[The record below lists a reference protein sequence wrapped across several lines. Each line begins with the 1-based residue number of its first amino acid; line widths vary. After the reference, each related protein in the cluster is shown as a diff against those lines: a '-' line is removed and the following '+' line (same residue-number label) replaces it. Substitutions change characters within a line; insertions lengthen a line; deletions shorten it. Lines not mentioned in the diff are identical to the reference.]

1 MLDLVWLIP
10 ALPLAGFL
18 LLMVFGRRLG
28 EPAAG
33 WLASAAVGLSFI
45 VSLVVFAGLLAKP
58 GDDRQFTQILF
69 QWIPVGNLRVDVGFL
84 VDPLSITMVLFVTG
98 IATLIHVYS
107 IGYMHKDEK
116 FSKFFI
122 YMNMF
127 VFSMLILVL
136 ADNLVLTFVG
146 WEGVGA
152 CSYFLISFWFTQEAN
167 AVAGKKAFVTNR
179 IGDFGFMLGTFL
191 TFAAL
196 GTVELPRDRCQGVD
210 ARDGHRDVDRAAV
223 LPRRCGQVSPAAALG
238 VVTRRDGGP
247 DARLG
252 PDPRRDHGHR
262 GRLPALP
269 PLADPQRDQH
279 RAERHHRRRR
289 DHCALGGDGR
299 LRAARHKTRPS
310 RTRP

>member
-33 WLASAAVGLSFI
+33 WLASVAVGLSFV

-58 GDDRQFTQILF
+58 RRRPPVHADPVPVAPRRQ
-69 QWIPVGNLRVDVGFL
+69 PARRRRFL

-122 YMNMF
+122 YMNLF

-136 ADNLVLTFVG
+136 GDNLVLTFVG

-179 IGDFGFMLGTFL
+179 IGDFGFMLGMFL
-191 TFAAL
+191 TFAAARD
-196 GTVELPRDRCQGVD
+196 GQLPRDRCQGVD

-223 LPRRCGQVSPAAALG
+223 LPRRCRQVRPAAAFG

-247 DARLG
+247 DPRLG

-262 GRLPALP
+262 GRVPALP
-269 PLADPQRDQH
+269 PLADPQRDQPP
-279 RAERHHRRRR
+279 R
-289 DHCALGGDGR
+289 
-299 LRAARHKTRPS
+299 
-310 RTRP
+310 